1 MYNNSSDHELERNT
15 ILNRTGNSF
24 KRTKIQLRKA
34 LSECDDALP
43 YDPTSLRHPQQ
54 QQERNNSIRETNFH
68 SPVKKKTKNSVA
80 FTQPLLQQSPQIVNH
95 PHLHTMDDFK
105 KFNTVKTPDYL
116 LAQQQRIKE
125 YSNGGRNNTDVSY
138 SDTYSSSSSDYRAVG
153 VVKPQS
159 SAGGGGG
166 GKLGQSSSKL
176 HGSKSSLLTRK
187 STQSLCSCDA
197 ETEVS
202 HPKILIFVQI
212 KAMMIQR
219 NLLLGFFPSQ
229 FNKINNK

>member
-15 ILNRTGNSF
+15 ILNRSGNSF

-34 LSECDDALP
+34 MSECDDTLP
-43 YDPTSLRHPQQ
+43 YDPTMMNHHQQNPQQ
-54 QQERNNSIRETNFH
+54 QQPRNSIRETNFH

-80 FTQPLLQQSPQIVNH
+80 FTQPLLQQSPQIANH
-95 PHLHTMDDFK
+95 PHIHPMEDFK
-105 KFNTVKTPDYL
+105 NFNTVKTPDYL

-153 VVKPQS
+153 VVRPQTS
-159 SAGGGGG
+159 TG
-166 GKLGQSSSKL
+166 GKLGPASKL

-202 HPKILIFVQI
+202 
-212 KAMMIQR
+212 
-219 NLLLGFFPSQ
+219 
-229 FNKINNK
+229 

>member
-15 ILNRTGNSF
+15 ILNRSGNSF

-34 LSECDDALP
+34 MSECDETRP
-43 YDPTSLRHPQQ
+43 YDPSTLHYAALAPSHRAGGG
-54 QQERNNSIRETNFH
+54 SVRETNFH

-80 FTQPLLQQSPQIVNH
+80 FTQPLLQQSPQITNH
-95 PHLHTMDDFK
+95 PHHATNIDDFK
-105 KFNTVKTPDYL
+105 KFNTIKTPDYL

-138 SDTYSSSSSDYRAVG
+138 SDTYSSSSSDYRTVG
-153 VVKPQS
+153 VVKPQNNAG
-159 SAGGGGG
+159 SAVNTN
-166 GKLGQSSSKL
+166 SKL
-176 HGSKSSLLTRK
+176 AGSKSSLLTRK

-202 HPKILIFVQI
+202 Y
-212 KAMMIQR
+212 
-219 NLLLGFFPSQ
+219 FFQ
-229 FNKINNK
+229 

>member
-15 ILNRTGNSF
+15 ILNRSGNSF
-24 KRTKIQLRKA
+24 KRTKIQLRKS
-34 LSECDDALP
+34 LSECDDTLP
-43 YDPTSLRHPQQ
+43 YDPTSMHRPQQNQQ
-54 QQERNNSIRETNFH
+54 QQPQRNSIRETNFH

-80 FTQPLLQQSPQIVNH
+80 FTQPLLQQSPQIANH
-95 PHLHTMDDFK
+95 PHLHTMDEFK

-153 VVKPQS
+153 VAKPQT
-159 SAGGGGG
+159 SAGGAATTGA
-166 GKLGQSSSKL
+166 GKLGQMSKL

-202 HPKILIFVQI
+202 
-212 KAMMIQR
+212 
-219 NLLLGFFPSQ
+219 
-229 FNKINNK
+229 